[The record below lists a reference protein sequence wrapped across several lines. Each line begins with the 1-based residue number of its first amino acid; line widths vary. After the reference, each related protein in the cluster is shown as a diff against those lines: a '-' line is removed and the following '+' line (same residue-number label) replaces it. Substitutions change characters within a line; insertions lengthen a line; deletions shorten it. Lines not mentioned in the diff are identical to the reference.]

1 MSLVVR
7 EDRLPT
13 TAEGARSTAW
23 WGMVWFIAAELALFG
38 TFLASYFYL
47 RFQASSWP
55 PEGIEQPD
63 LVIAA
68 IMTALLL
75 SSSVPMWLGERAIRR
90 GDVSALR
97 LGLALSMALGLAFL
111 GVAAYEFATATFSW
125 RTDAY
130 GSLFIFITG
139 FHAAHVVGGLMMN
152 GFVQARAGRGHFDA
166 EHHAAVEVTAL
177 YWHFVD
183 AVWIAIVLSLYVS
196 PHLG

>member
-13 TAEGARSTAW
+13 TAAGARSTAW

-55 PEGIEQPD
+55 PGEVEDPD

-75 SSSVPMWLGERAIRR
+75 SSSVPMWFAERGIKR
-90 GDVSALR
+90 GDVGALR

-111 GVAAYEFATATFSW
+111 GVATYEFATATFSW

-130 GSLFIFITG
+130 GSLFLFITG
-139 FHAAHVVGGLMMN
+139 FHAAHVVGGLLMN
-152 GFVQARAGRGHFDA
+152 GFVQARAGRGHFDG

-183 AVWIAIVLSLYVS
+183 AVWIALYVA
-196 PHLG
+196 LYAL